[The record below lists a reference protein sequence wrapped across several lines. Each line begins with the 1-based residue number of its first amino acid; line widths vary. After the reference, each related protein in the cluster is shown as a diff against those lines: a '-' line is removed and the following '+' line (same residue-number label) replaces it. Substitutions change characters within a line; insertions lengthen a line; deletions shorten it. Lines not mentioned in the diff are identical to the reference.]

1 MMAMISKP
9 TNPPQKEI
17 LIILDALNPLLS
29 NSHQHLHIPTFLSA
43 LVTGPSVSLVA
54 TYHTDIPL
62 ITPSSSFYG
71 SNRSGSGNEYA
82 PHPLATLMHLATAVL
97 RTASLRRELDRRA
110 ADARSLPDPGWGVS
124 EGREGVVLGFRCAR
138 SGKHDGGEGER
149 ARGLILEMEL
159 RRRSGRAVSERFVL
173 VPSSPSSPPAGI
185 APAPAPA
192 SALRKPSR
200 IFLLAEHPLFR
211 PSTPTN
217 SEGQGGAGAGEGG
230 EEEQPTSTFDLGLT
244 DKQRQDRAG
253 VVLPYFD
260 AQTDVGSAGE
270 GGRILYEMGRE
281 DDFDDEEDEM

>member
-1 MMAMISKP
+1 MRGEREKEGGEVKMRERERSRGRERWREKTVARSASESLPPK
-9 TNPPQKEI
+9 TN
-17 LIILDALNPLLS
+17 
-29 NSHQHLHIPTFLSA
+29 FLFCYKTDK
-43 LVTGPSVSLVA
+43 LQVTWAEELQ
-54 TYHTDIPL
+54 T
-62 ITPSSSFYG
+62 SSS
-71 SNRSGSGNEYA
+71 S
-82 PHPLATLMHLATAVL
+82 
-97 RTASLRRELDRRA
+97 
-110 ADARSLPDPGWGVS
+110 
-124 EGREGVVLGFRCAR
+124 
-138 SGKHDGGEGER
+138 
-149 ARGLILEMEL
+149 
-159 RRRSGRAVSERFVL
+159 
-173 VPSSPSSPPAGI
+173 SSPPAGI

-281 DDFDDEEDEM
+281 DDFDDEEDEI